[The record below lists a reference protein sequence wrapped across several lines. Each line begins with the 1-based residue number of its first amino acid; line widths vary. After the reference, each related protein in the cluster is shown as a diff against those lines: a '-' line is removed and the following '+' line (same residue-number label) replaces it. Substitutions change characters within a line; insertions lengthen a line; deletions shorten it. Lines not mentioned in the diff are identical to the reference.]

1 MSKIEKLILK
11 LCPDGIQFIPLD
23 LVSSVSTGDQLN
35 KELLSQNGQYPV
47 MNGGISPSGFYDEFN
62 NEAETTVISQGGASA
77 GFVTWMDSK
86 FWAGAHLFVVKPKQ
100 DLINAR
106 YLYHFIKSKEID
118 VQAMKTGAG
127 IPGLNRSRLI
137 ELRVPVPP
145 LEIQNEIVRILDT
158 FSELELEL
166 ESELEA
172 RKTQFEYYRKK
183 LFDSDNN
190 LLKIKDICTRVS
202 SGGTPSRSVSRY
214 FEGDIP
220 WVRTQELDFN
230 TINETQIRI
239 TEEAVRS
246 SAAQLVPEN
255 TVILAMYGATAGKSA
270 ITSIP
275 VTTNQACCNLEL
287 ELTKCLPRYLFHW
300 LMANYQ
306 EIKSLG
312 QGTQSNI
319 NADIVKNLVLPVPL
333 ISEQRKIV
341 KILDQFYEL
350 NTDTSFGLPAEI
362 NARRTQYE
370 YYRDKLLT
378 FKELESA

>member
-220 WVRTQELDFN
+220 WVRTQEVDFN

>member
-220 WVRTQELDFN
+220 WVRTQEVDFN

-362 NARRTQYE
+362 NARRKQYE

>member
-1 MSKIEKLILK
+1 M
-11 LCPDGIQFIPLD
+11 
-23 LVSSVSTGDQLN
+23 
-35 KELLSQNGQYPV
+35 
-47 MNGGISPSGFYDEFN
+47 
-62 NEAETTVISQGGASA
+62 
-77 GFVTWMDSK
+77 
-86 FWAGAHLFVVKPKQ
+86 
-100 DLINAR
+100 
-106 YLYHFIKSKEID
+106 
-118 VQAMKTGAG
+118 
-127 IPGLNRSRLI
+127 
-137 ELRVPVPP
+137 
-145 LEIQNEIVRILDT
+145 
-158 FSELELEL
+158 
-166 ESELEA
+166 
-172 RKTQFEYYRKK
+172 
-183 LFDSDNN
+183 
-190 LLKIKDICTRVS
+190 
-202 SGGTPSRSVSRY
+202 
-214 FEGDIP
+214 
-220 WVRTQELDFN
+220 
-230 TINETQIRI
+230 
-239 TEEAVRS
+239 RS

>member
-220 WVRTQELDFN
+220 WVRTQEVDFN

-312 QGTQSNI
+312 QGTQ
-319 NADIVKNLVLPVPL
+319 
-333 ISEQRKIV
+333 
-341 KILDQFYEL
+341 
-350 NTDTSFGLPAEI
+350 
-362 NARRTQYE
+362 
-370 YYRDKLLT
+370 
-378 FKELESA
+378 